1 MEGFLLMFKTLI
13 NMMDAL
19 VITIRFCFGPTEVG
33 SDCQMF
39 FYELQHDKFNGKFF
53 FTQYEGSDE

>member
-1 MEGFLLMFKTLI
+1 MFKTLI